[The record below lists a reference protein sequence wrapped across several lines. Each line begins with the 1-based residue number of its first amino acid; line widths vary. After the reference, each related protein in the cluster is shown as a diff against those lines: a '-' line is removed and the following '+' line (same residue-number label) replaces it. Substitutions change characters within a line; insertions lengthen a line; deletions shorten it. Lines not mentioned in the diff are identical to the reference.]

1 MMGGNIKQEG
11 KIMITRR
18 KARENAFIAVFE
30 AGFSSNDIQEILAL
44 TQEVPEYEEY
54 ALDSFAI
61 GLINN
66 YYNHAEEVN
75 DIIQS
80 KLKNW
85 SQSRISRVSGA
96 VLRLSV
102 AEMLYS
108 EDKDMDSIIIN
119 EAVEICKKFAGDGDY
134 QFVNGVLGAIAKDKA
149 ENKIK

>member
-1 MMGGNIKQEG
+1 MM
-11 KIMITRR
+11 TRR

-30 AGFSSNDIQEILAL
+30 AGFSSNDIQEILSL

-54 ALDSFAI
+54 RLDEFAI

-75 DIIQS
+75 EIIQS

-85 SQSRISRVSGA
+85 SQSRISRVASA

-102 AEMLYS
+102 AEMLFS
-108 EDKDMDSIIIN
+108 AEIDMDSIIIN
-119 EAVEICKKFAGDGDY
+119 EAVETCKKFAGDNDY
-134 QFVNGVLGAIAKDKA
+134 QFVNGVLGAVAKDKT
-149 ENKIK
+149 EK

>member
-1 MMGGNIKQEG
+1 MM
-11 KIMITRR
+11 TRR

-30 AGFSSNDIQEILAL
+30 AGFSSNDIQEILSL

-54 ALDSFAI
+54 RLDEFAI

-75 DIIQS
+75 EIIQS

-85 SQSRISRVSGA
+85 SQSRISRVASA

-102 AEMLYS
+102 AEMMYS
-108 EDKDMDSIIIN
+108 AEKDMDSVIIN
-119 EAVEICKKFAGDGDY
+119 EAVEICKRFAGDNDY
-134 QFVNGVLGAIAKDKA
+134 QFVNGVLGAVAKDKA
-149 ENKIK
+149 EK

>member
-1 MMGGNIKQEG
+1 MM
-11 KIMITRR
+11 TRR

-30 AGFSSNDIQEILAL
+30 AGFSSNDIQDILSL

-54 ALDSFAI
+54 RLDEFAI

-75 DIIQS
+75 EIIQS

-85 SQSRISRVSGA
+85 SQSRISRVASA

-102 AEMLYS
+102 AEMMYS
-108 EDKDMDSIIIN
+108 AEKDMDSVIIN
-119 EAVEICKKFAGDGDY
+119 EAVEICKRFAGDNDY
-134 QFVNGVLGAIAKDKA
+134 QFVNGVLGAVAKDKA
-149 ENKIK
+149 EK

>member
-1 MMGGNIKQEG
+1 MM
-11 KIMITRR
+11 TRR

-54 ALDSFAI
+54 MLDDFAMS
-61 GLINN
+61 LINN
-66 YYNHAEEVN
+66 YYSNAEKVN

-85 SQSRISRVSGA
+85 SQSRISRVASA

-102 AEMLYS
+102 AEMLFS
-108 EDKDMDSIIIN
+108 DEKDIDSIIIN
-119 EAVEICKKFAGDGDY
+119 EAVEMCKKFAGDNDY
-134 QFVNGVLGAIAKDKA
+134 QFVNGVLGAVAKDK
-149 ENKIK
+149 EEKLL

>member
-1 MMGGNIKQEG
+1 MM
-11 KIMITRR
+11 TRR

-30 AGFSSNDIQEILAL
+30 AGFSSNDIQEILSL

-54 ALDSFAI
+54 RLDDFAI

-66 YYNHAEEVN
+66 YYNNAEQVN

-85 SQSRISRVSGA
+85 SQSRISRVASA

-102 AEMLYS
+102 AEMLFS
-108 EDKDMDSIIIN
+108 AEKDMDSVIIN
-119 EAVEICKKFAGDGDY
+119 EAVEICKRFAGDNDY
-134 QFVNGVLGAIAKDKA
+134 QFVNGVLGAVAKDKA
-149 ENKIK
+149 EK

>member
-1 MMGGNIKQEG
+1 MM
-11 KIMITRR
+11 TRR

-54 ALDSFAI
+54 TLDEFAMS
-61 GLINN
+61 LINN
-66 YYNHAEEVN
+66 YYSNAEKVN

-85 SQSRISRVSGA
+85 SQSRISRVASA

-102 AEMLYS
+102 AEMMFSS
-108 EDKDMDSIIIN
+108 EKDIDSVVIN
-119 EAVEICKKFAGDGDY
+119 EAVEICKKFAGDNDY
-134 QFVNGVLGAIAKDKA
+134 QFVNGVLGAVAKDKE
-149 ENKIK
+149 ENLL

>member
-1 MMGGNIKQEG
+1 MM
-11 KIMITRR
+11 TRR

-54 ALDSFAI
+54 MLDDFAMS
-61 GLINN
+61 LINN
-66 YYNHAEEVN
+66 YYSNAEKVN

-85 SQSRISRVSGA
+85 SQSRISRVASA

-102 AEMLYS
+102 AEMLFS
-108 EDKDMDSIIIN
+108 DEKDIDSIIIN
-119 EAVEICKKFAGDGDY
+119 EAVEVCKKFAGDNDY
-134 QFVNGVLGAIAKDKA
+134 QFVNGVLGAVAKDK
-149 ENKIK
+149 EEKLL

>member
-1 MMGGNIKQEG
+1 MM
-11 KIMITRR
+11 TRR

-54 ALDSFAI
+54 MLDDFAMS
-61 GLINN
+61 LINN
-66 YYNHAEEVN
+66 YYSNAEKVN

-85 SQSRISRVSGA
+85 SQSRISRVASA

-102 AEMLYS
+102 AEMIFS
-108 EDKDMDSIIIN
+108 DEKDMDSIIIN
-119 EAVEICKKFAGDGDY
+119 EAVEMCKKFAGDNDY
-134 QFVNGVLGAIAKDKA
+134 QFVNGVLGAIAKDK
-149 ENKIK
+149 EEKLL

>member
-1 MMGGNIKQEG
+1 M
-11 KIMITRR
+11 TRR

-30 AGFSSNDIQEILAL
+30 AGFSSNDIQEVLAM

-54 ALDSFAI
+54 LLDDFAM

-66 YYNHAEEVN
+66 YYSNAEKVN

-85 SQSRISRVSGA
+85 SQSRISRVASA

-102 AEMLYS
+102 AEMLFS
-108 EDKDMDSIIIN
+108 TEHDMDSIIIN
-119 EAVEICKKFAGDGDY
+119 EAVEICKKFAGDNDY
-134 QFVNGVLGAIAKDKA
+134 QFVNGVLGAVAKDKE
-149 ENKIK
+149 ENLL